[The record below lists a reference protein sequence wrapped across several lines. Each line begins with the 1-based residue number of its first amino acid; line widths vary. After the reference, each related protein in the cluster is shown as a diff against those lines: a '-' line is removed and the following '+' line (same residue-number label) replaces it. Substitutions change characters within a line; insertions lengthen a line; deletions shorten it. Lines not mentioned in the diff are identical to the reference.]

1 MTNEEKALL
10 DMISFAEGTLGIS
23 NNGYDV
29 IVGYKVMQGW
39 TTDTSIVH
47 GNTSW
52 YNKSANST
60 AAGRYQFTYD
70 TWVGLNSNRNIAMTK
85 SAQNSA
91 GVKLINQKLVGFD
104 KSKLTDYNTFIQAT
118 DKLATVW
125 ASIPLSRDIV
135 DSKGRIHKAG
145 KSYYVGDGV
154 NSSRVTLG
162 ELHDVYIAALKN
174 YSGG

>member
-23 NNGYDV
+23 NDGYDV
-29 IVGYKVMQGW
+29 IVGYKVIQGW
-39 TTDTSIVH
+39 TTDTTIKH
-47 GNTSW
+47 GHTLW

-70 TWVGLNSNRNIAMTK
+70 TWIRLNSNRNVPMTK
-85 SAQNSA
+85 LTQNIS
-91 GVKLINQKLVGFD
+91 GVKLINEKLVGFD
-104 KSKLTDYNTFIQAT
+104 KSKFTNYNIFIQAT

-125 ASIPLSRDIV
+125 ASIPLSRDII

-145 KSYYVGDGV
+145 KSYYAGDGV

-162 ELHDVYIAALKN
+162 ELHDVYMSALNIYKN
-174 YSGG
+174 M